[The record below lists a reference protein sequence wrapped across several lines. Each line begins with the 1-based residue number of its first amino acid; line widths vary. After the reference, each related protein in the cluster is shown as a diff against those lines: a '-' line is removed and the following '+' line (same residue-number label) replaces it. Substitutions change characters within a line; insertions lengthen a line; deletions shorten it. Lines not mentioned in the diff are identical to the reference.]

1 MKGRKVVYLKPC
13 MPVITSYL
21 NGLISTPFKTISE
34 WILKIGIRYFK
45 ETCRSNNTGNL
56 TVRNGKRSSTEHESR
71 KLIDV

>member
-1 MKGRKVVYLKPC
+1 MKGRKMVYLKSC

-34 WILKIGIRYFK
+34 WILKIDIRYFK
-45 ETCRSNNTGNL
+45 ETSRSNTGNL

-71 KLIDV
+71 KLIHV